1 MSDEFAGKSALIVGG
16 TSGIGE
22 AAVDAFADKGC
33 NVVLAGLEP
42 DLGQRIEQR
51 INEGGK
57 ARACFVQTD
66 VRDEAQV
73 MRLVER
79 AAETFGR
86 IHFAFNNAGVEGPYG
101 PIHDISAADF
111 DRVIGVNLKGV
122 WLCLKHELRHML
134 ERGGGAIVNTSS
146 SAGVVSIPQVG
157 VYSASK
163 HAIIGLSKAAAL
175 ENARANI
182 RINVVAPGP
191 VRTGLLSRMVA
202 GQVDLDTIA
211 ESVPVGRISEPAEI
225 AAAVIWLCS
234 SSASFIT
241 GHTLVVDG
249 GLTVA

>member
-1 MSDEFAGKSALIVGG
+1 
-16 TSGIGE
+16 
-22 AAVDAFADKGC
+22 
-33 NVVLAGLEP
+33 
-42 DLGQRIEQR
+42 
-51 INEGGK
+51 
-57 ARACFVQTD
+57 
-66 VRDEAQV
+66 